1 MGGYLK
7 GCLLVCG
14 ILFVVTGCWPMP
26 NRISVS
32 ADGLL
37 ALSVS
42 SRETD
47 GSYEA
52 LPQAGHVWLI
62 DSQTGRVQTVL
73 TEGENLSWVT
83 FSPDGN
89 ELLYVESPSVE
100 LPQILMGKL
109 SHPWRLMLFDRRS
122 NTQTE
127 LLSGD
132 HGFIWAPT
140 FSPDGRKIAFYKFYH
155 NHTGD
160 YLNLHIFD
168 RGSRQERLLKS
179 VQDKEGIYYAPY
191 GPGPLWAPDSRGVFA
206 FRIEKIFPE
215 ETLPSPEEITAETVR
230 IFAGRLAVLS
240 IDCGCEHSIAKG
252 FFPLLP
258 VPLFLV
264 ASPDGQKLYVNGYDQ
279 TFSVSARE
287 RVNLYEIS
295 VETGEQ
301 AVLYDGGGIAL
312 APALSPDGER
322 LLFTVISPEEPL
334 KADLY
339 VLDLTSAAPARKVTD
354 DGQSGFGFW
363 LSREEIG
370 FLRVRTPQALRGE
383 IWVRNLNTN
392 EERNLSM
399 LLAVQSHLV
408 QLSQEAKAYE
418 KSLERVE
425 RQLTALND
433 AVAALPG
440 AIMALSEKLDAAQT
454 QSLEIANR
462 TDQQLTKLA
471 QDIGALLADMSA
483 MKAQLSGIETEVQTV
498 SKRPALSLWQ
508 LVIALLIAVIVIVWL
523 VRRALHSLTQQ
534 IALPPQ

>member
-14 ILFVVTGCWPMP
+14 ILFVVAGCWPMP

-42 SRETD
+42 SKGAD
-47 GSYEA
+47 SFYEA
-52 LPQAGHVWLI
+52 FSQAGQIRLV
-62 DSQTGRVQTVL
+62 DPKTGCVQTVL
-73 TEGENLSWVT
+73 TGEEDLSWAT

-89 ELLYVESPSVE
+89 ELLYVESPSIE
-100 LPQILMGKL
+100 LQQILTGKL
-109 SHPWRLMLFDRRS
+109 SHPWRLMLLDRQS

-132 HGFIWAPT
+132 DGFIWAPT
-140 FSPDGRKIAFYKFYH
+140 FSPDGRKIAFYKFYRSH
-155 NHTGD
+155 IGD
-160 YLNLHIFD
+160 HLNLHIFD
-168 RGSRQERLLKS
+168 RDNRQEKLLKP

-191 GPGPLWAPDSRGVFA
+191 GPGPLWTPDGQGVFA
-206 FRIEKIFPE
+206 FSIEEIFPE
-215 ETLPSPEEITAETVR
+215 ETLPSPEEITPETVR

-240 IDCGCEHSIAKG
+240 IDCGCEHSIIKG

-264 ASPDGQKLYVNGYDQ
+264 ASPDGQKLYVNGYGQ

-301 AVLYDGGGIAL
+301 SVLYDGGGIAL

-339 VLDLTSAAPARKVTD
+339 LLDLTSAAPARKVTD
-354 DGQSGFGFW
+354 DGRSGFGFW

-370 FLRVRTPQALRGE
+370 FLRSREPETLRGE
-383 IWVRNLNTN
+383 IWVRNLSTN
-392 EERNLSM
+392 EERNLSA
-399 LLAVQSHLV
+399 LLGQSALA
-408 QLSQEAKAYE
+408 QLSQETRAYE
-418 KSLERVE
+418 KSLEQVE
-425 RQLTALND
+425 RQLAALND
-433 AVAALPG
+433 TVTALSG
-440 AIMALSEKLDAAQT
+440 ATTALSEKLDAVQT

-471 QDIGALLADMSA
+471 QDIGALMADMSA
-483 MKAQLSGIETEVQTV
+483 VKTRLSDIETGVKAV
-498 SKRPALSLWQ
+498 GARPTLSFWQ
-508 LVIALLIAVIVIVWL
+508 LAIALLIAVIVIVWL
-523 VRRALHSLTQQ
+523 VRRALHSLAQQ
-534 IALPPQ
+534 TALPPQ